1 MMETIAALNKEKD
14 ELLHL
19 SMERA
24 KLIQVLYLSHFVRT
38 EQQLH
43 CHVK

>member
-19 SMERA
+19 SMV
-24 KLIQVLYLSHFVRT
+24 QVLYLSHFVRT

>member
-19 SMERA
+19 SM
-24 KLIQVLYLSHFVRT
+24 VLYNGTGTVFKSFC
-38 EQQLH
+38 QN
-43 CHVK
+43 